1 MTCLYWLRSIRIRAD
16 HHMFLH
22 YIIISY
28 TNLRLYFN
36 SLVTGHEKTKIW
48 LDWIPRIFWDLG
60 NLEISFIGLDQM
72 IELVQTFQIVPIFC
86 EYFWI
91 FLNKIV
97 FELVFGASSKSTT
110 RYKVILYIIRFLS
123 AWCIFWAIWRLGKN
137 GFKPKTDQKCD
148 FTWVKIA

>member
-1 MTCLYWLRSIRIRAD
+1 M
-16 HHMFLH
+16 
-22 YIIISY
+22 
-28 TNLRLYFN
+28 
-36 SLVTGHEKTKIW
+36 LVTYWWWPILDIGNRTNMLTTLFLLC

-97 FELVFGASSKSTT
+97 FELVFGASPKSTT
-110 RYKVILYIIRFLS
+110 RSWYTRSCYDKLYHSIPLCLLHLLSYMAKVGTTWEKWFYT
-123 AWCIFWAIWRLGKN
+123 KN
-137 GFKPKTDQKCD
+137 WPKCD

>member
-1 MTCLYWLRSIRIRAD
+1 MTIQAEKWIFWKFSD
-16 HHMFLH
+16 F
-22 YIIISY
+22 
-28 TNLRLYFN
+28 
-36 SLVTGHEKTKIW
+36 SLNMSPDNMGHIIW

-72 IELVQTFQIVPIFC
+72 IELVQTFQIFPIFC

-97 FELVFGASSKSTT
+97 FELVFGASPKSTK
-110 RYKVILYIIRFLS
+110 RYKVMLYIIRFLY
-123 AWCIFWAIWRLGKN
+123 ACCIFCAIWLRLGELGKN
-137 GFKPKTDQKCD
+137 DFTPKTGQKWD